1 MYPSRVPDSPEA
13 DSESINALVEAWAQK
28 NRIWEREWDARHT
41 VGPGVLYH
49 YTDAA
54 GVLGIVQ
61 RRELWASNA
70 AFLNDSTELIYVR
83 GVLREVLE
91 EFEAGDEHSR
101 AVARYGHV
109 MLRGLSEWLYDV
121 YVACFCENGDLLSQW
136 RGYPRAGGGYSL
148 GFDTRLLT
156 EGNNACRR
164 VVYDPDEQ
172 RDIIRRL
179 LTTIREVRA
188 EFSDVGETIFES
200 FEFRI
205 ASHAFHG
212 LAECSFCFKHP
223 AFQEER
229 EWRRVALCHTTGG
242 DGSDGGPVVLM
253 RATPTGLLPYIATK
267 LADGEGGAEQR
278 VLSDVVI
285 GPGRHPDLAATAAE
299 RLLSIAGYAAPEG
312 IVGPSDV
319 PLRV

>member
-1 MYPSRVPDSPEA
+1 MNASGAPDVPGA
-13 DSESINALVEAWAQK
+13 DSERVGALVETWAQK
-28 NRIWEREWDARHT
+28 HRTWQHEWAARHT
-41 VGPGVLYH
+41 VDPEILYH

-54 GVLGIVQ
+54 GALGIVE

-70 AFLNDSTELIYVR
+70 AFLNDSTELVYVR
-83 GVLREVLE
+83 GVLQEVLDE
-91 EFEAGDEHSR
+91 LAAGDEHSR
-101 AVARYGHV
+101 AVARYGRS

-156 EGNNACRR
+156 QGNTACRR
-164 VVYDPDEQ
+164 VIYDADDQ
-172 RDIIRRL
+172 RNIIRRL
-179 LTTIREVRA
+179 LTTIRDIRA
-188 EFSDVGETIFES
+188 EFGDAGATTLAS
-200 FEFRI
+200 FEVRI
-205 ASHAFHG
+205 ASQAFYG

-229 EWRRVALCHTTGG
+229 EWRRVALCHKKGG

-253 RATPTGLLPYIATK
+253 RATPTGLLPYIATE
-267 LADGEGGAEQR
+267 LADGEAGTEQR
-278 VLSDVVI
+278 SLSAVVI
-285 GPGRHPDLAATAAE
+285 GPGRHPDLSATAAE
-299 RLLSIAGYAAPEG
+299 RLLRKAGYAAPNE
-312 IVGPSDV
+312 IVRPSDV